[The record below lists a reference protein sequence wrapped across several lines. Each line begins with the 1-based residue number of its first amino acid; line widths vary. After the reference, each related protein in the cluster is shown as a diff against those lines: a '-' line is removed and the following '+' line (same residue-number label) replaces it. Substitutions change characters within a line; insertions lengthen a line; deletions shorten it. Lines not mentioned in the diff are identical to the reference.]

1 MKPLE
6 FAALTLSLLLSA
18 VLIQPSAASSFH
30 VFPSAPGAPL
40 PEGGAGGSPAR
51 PIPVEP
57 CGNRGVEWVDPHV
70 VQAGGT
76 ICAGGFDIS
85 IGFNPASVSVD
96 VHFDGCPSY
105 IETLPG
111 HYASVSKAGYD
122 LVLPA
127 QIWDGM
133 TASYKCLDAPGWG
146 TGDICIPDPDQA
158 AAPSDKTV
166 MSYSEIACK
175 SVITTSR

>member
-6 FAALTLSLLLSA
+6 LAALILTLVLTA
-18 VLIQPSAASSFH
+18 VLIRPGEASPPH
-30 VFPSAPGAPL
+30 AFPYSPGAPL
-40 PEGGAGGSPAR
+40 PEGGAGGGPTLPA
-51 PIPVEP
+51 PVEP

-96 VHFDGCPSY
+96 VHFEGCPSF

-127 QIWDGM
+127 QVWKGK

-158 AAPSDKTV
+158 ATPSDKTV
-166 MSYSEIACK
+166 LSYSEIVCK